1 MAVTPDDLMQSPYA
15 SWLEELVESIVD
27 LKPTCIGAAFIME
40 DGTVMTAYYDAGW
53 MDKVQ
58 MNGAIQADITMDI
71 VRGNAEEIVA
81 AAEDALDEDD
91 ENEDEAGVDE

>member
-1 MAVTPDDLMQSPYA
+1 MAVTPDDVVNSKYA
-15 SWLEELVESIVD
+15 SWLEDLVKSI
-27 LKPTCIGAAFIME
+27 LEMKPTCIGASFIME
-40 DGTVMTAYYDAGW
+40 DGTVMTAYYEAGW

-81 AAEDALDEDD
+81 AAEDALDEDE
-91 ENEDEAGVDE
+91 ENEEEAGVDE